1 MIYYEVLP
9 RSDVDT
15 DIKPIVDDRRN
26 KLQMTRVIIYC
37 RSLNVC
43 SDLYAY
49 FLSCLGEDSYFPPDA
64 PTISDNRLFG
74 MYHANTPAHN
84 KEVILNSMQKE
95 DGVVR
100 VVFATVALGMG
111 VNLVGVNRVVH
122 YGAPATIDDYFQ
134 DSGRA
139 GRSGEAAK
147 STVYWKP
154 SDAPLRRDTSDPR
167 NVELAAVRHYLE
179 NNTNCH
185 RQQLLNYFD
194 SDLFST
200 IHCNYVVMC
209 VLGM

>member
-1 MIYYEVLP
+1 
-9 RSDVDT
+9 
-15 DIKPIVDDRRN
+15 
-26 KLQMTRVIIYC
+26 
-37 RSLNVC
+37 
-43 SDLYAY
+43 
-49 FLSCLGEDSYFPPDA
+49 
-64 PTISDNRLFG
+64 

-122 YGAPATIDDYFQ
+122 YGAPASIDDYFQ
-134 DSGRA
+134 ESGRA

-179 NNTNCH
+179 NNTNCR

-200 IHCNYVVMC
+200 IHCNDRFLCCDVC
-209 VLGM
+209 